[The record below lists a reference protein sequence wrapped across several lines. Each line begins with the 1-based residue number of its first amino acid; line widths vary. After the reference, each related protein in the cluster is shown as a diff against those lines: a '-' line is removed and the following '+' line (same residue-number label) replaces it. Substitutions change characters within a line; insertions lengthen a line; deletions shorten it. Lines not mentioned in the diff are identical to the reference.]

1 MPLELKINCFFY
13 LLCIEYFMYRIYIS
27 LLSFIKLE
35 ESMQKIDSYLN
46 VSRNLF
52 GSINLI
58 NNYEIRI

>member
-13 LLCIEYFMYRIYIS
+13 LMTYHFMYRIYIS

>member
-13 LLCIEYFMYRIYIS
+13 LVTYHFMYRIYIS